1 MSDTQTMAAGWKL
14 ALSVSET
21 PDLEVLGLFEDDDKR
36 FLSAILTPLVY
47 RGARIA
53 YGGRIEPASGTNFTQ
68 EISTQLA
75 EAYRQIGSKPGSRPL
90 IHYLRDNDAR
100 DEGIEKLLAHAL
112 KLGSYSE
119 IKLLRGETIAATLLP
134 SGSDLAVYVDG
145 AEAAIV
151 SKADELMAVPQISEI
166 FAGPA
171 GRDELAD
178 MRVAMARETDARIIL
193 GGRVTKVSKG
203 IPGIAA
209 EALATLGQ
217 AKPLLV
223 IGGIGGASR
232 DVAWA
237 LGLID
242 DAERV
247 DRDDAVYRDND
258 NQPSKDRY
266 WAQMEKLR
274 GFAADYRAMLEKQ
287 GLFEDA
293 RRLAISESHAEIG
306 TLVITMLGK
315 LLGAGS
321 GKPNG

>member
-1 MSDTQTMAAGWKL
+1 MSATQTMAAGWKL

-21 PDLEVLGLFEDDDKR
+21 PDLEVLGLFEEDDKR

-53 YGGRIEPASGTNFTQ
+53 YGGRIEPASATNFTQ

-75 EAYRQIGSKPGSRPL
+75 EAYRQIGSKPGSRPY

-100 DEGIEKLLAHAL
+100 SEGIEKLLAHAL
-112 KLGSYSE
+112 RLGSYGE
-119 IKLLRGETIAATLLP
+119 IKLLRGETTAATLLP
-134 SGSDLAVYVDG
+134 SGLNLAVYVNNT
-145 AEAAIV
+145 EAGIV
-151 SKADELMAVPQISEI
+151 SKPEELMEVPQI
-166 FAGPA
+166 AGLFSGPT

-178 MRVAMARETDARIIL
+178 MRAAMARETDARIIL

-203 IPGIAA
+203 ISGIAA
-209 EALATLGQ
+209 EALATLAQ

-247 DRDDAVYRDND
+247 DRDDAVYRDSD
-258 NQPSKDRY
+258 DQPSKDRY
-266 WAQMEKLR
+266 WAQMETLR
-274 GFAADYRAMLEKQ
+274 GFAADYRAKLETQK
-287 GLFEDA
+287 LFEDA
-293 RRLAISESHAEIG
+293 RRLAISESHAEVG
-306 TLVITMLGK
+306 TLVITMLSK
-315 LLGAGS
+315 LLDAGS
-321 GKPNG
+321 AAPRG

>member
-14 ALSVSET
+14 ALSISET

-53 YGGRIEPASGTNFTQ
+53 YGGRIEPASNTNFTQ
-68 EISTQLA
+68 EISTLLA
-75 EAYRQIGSKPGSRPL
+75 EAYRKSESKPGSRPL
-90 IHYLRDNDAR
+90 IHYLRDKDAR
-100 DEGIEKLLAHAL
+100 REGIAKLFAHAL

-119 IKLLRGETIAATLLP
+119 IKLLHGETTTATLLP
-134 SGSDLAVYVDG
+134 SGRDLAVYVNN
-145 AEAAIV
+145 AEARIA
-151 SKADELMAVPQISEI
+151 KTPEKLTEVPQIAAI
-166 FAGPA
+166 FSGPA
-171 GRDELAD
+171 GRGERANRRALAG
-178 MRVAMARETDARIIL
+178 MHAAMARETDGRIIL
-193 GGRVTKVSKG
+193 GGRVKKHAG
-203 IPGIAA
+203 IIA
-209 EALATLGQ
+209 EACATLDQ

-223 IGGIGGASR
+223 VGGIGGASR
-232 DVAWA
+232 DAAWV

-242 DAERV
+242 EAERV
-247 DRDDAVYRDND
+247 ERDAFGESND
-258 NQPSKDRY
+258 QGEY

-306 TLVITMLGK
+306 TLVITMLSK

-321 GKPNG
+321 SKPKG